1 MSSKH
6 YIFSFLFLFSL
17 LSFAQTDFRLPLDK
31 IVVTGNFCEIR
42 PNHFHAGLDL
52 RTDVSKNLPI
62 YSIADGYVSRIKI
75 STYGYGHV
83 IYITHEGGYVSVYA
97 HQHHFSDKLEKH
109 MRKKQKEEETFELE
123 LFPGKD
129 ELPIKKGEIIG
140 YTGNTGS
147 SQAPHLHFEIRDE
160 KTEAALN
167 PFKFFNLTDTVAP
180 VIDGIYF
187 YDTNDLNNAF
197 VIDKKK
203 ISEEPTKD
211 KTKKGE
217 SKSEQLAL
225 RDTFVLPEC
234 FGFGFSAFDRHIKN
248 GNQNQILSAELFLD
262 EKIFYKHSFDTM
274 AFDKS
279 KYINCFTDLSKEY
292 KKERIQKCFLSKNE
306 FMGIFSDVT
315 QTGEVFL
322 KDTLVH
328 TIKLICKDVL
338 GNKETLTFK
347 VKRQKV
353 IVLAEQKKYKYD
365 CLKEL
370 VFEDSGMKLIFPE
383 KCFFNDFNLYY
394 TKSKKPAD
402 RHSVHVF
409 GVKTAMYQPCSIYL
423 KNNLPKIDTSKLCIV
438 EATSGTY
445 CGGQLQADGFVFGTC
460 RFLGSYMVSCDT
472 TAPTIKPVQKIGKT
486 KDISA
491 LKKLDFKINDN
502 LSGIGNFKVLIN
514 GKWYYSTHE
523 SKDHTITYTF
533 DENTPKGNIE
543 FVLKLWDKKG
553 NLAEYKEQFTR

>member
-1 MSSKH
+1 MSSIRY
-6 YIFSFLFLFSL
+6 YIFSFLFVFSL
-17 LSFAQTDFRLPLDK
+17 ISPAQTDFRLPLDK

-52 RTDVSKNLPI
+52 RTDASKNLPI

-203 ISEEPTKD
+203 ITEEATKD

-279 KYINCFTDLSKEY
+279 KYINCFTDLSKDY
-292 KKERIQKCFLSKNE
+292 KKERIQKCFLSKND
-306 FMGIFSDVT
+306 FMGIFSDVA

-370 VFEDSGMKLIFPE
+370 VFEDPGMKLIFPE

-402 RHSVHVF
+402 RNSVHVF

-445 CGGQLQADGFVFGTC
+445 CGGKLQADGFVFGTC
-460 RFLGSYMVSCDT
+460 
-472 TAPTIKPVQKIGKT
+472 
-486 KDISA
+486 
-491 LKKLDFKINDN
+491 
-502 LSGIGNFKVLIN
+502 
-514 GKWYYSTHE
+514 
-523 SKDHTITYTF
+523 
-533 DENTPKGNIE
+533 
-543 FVLKLWDKKG
+543 
-553 NLAEYKEQFTR
+553 